1 MKEPHKIIIIDD
13 HPIVREGLI
22 KLVESNESFT
32 VVGSCGDGAEVI
44 PLIKRTEPDIIV
56 LDISLPNL
64 NGLQVVQEM
73 RKEKLPGDIIILT
86 MYKEESYFDEAM
98 NLGVKGYLLKENAI
112 MELIDCLHKVA
123 SGNHYVTPELS
134 DFLIDRHDNVASFYS
149 SNPNLDSLS
158 ETEKKILKL
167 ISENLTSKEIAEQ
180 LFISIRTV
188 QNHRNNISN
197 KLGLQGYHKLLQF
210 ALENKQYLKGIK
222 ASN

>member
-1 MKEPHKIIIIDD
+1 MEKHKVIIVDD

-44 PLIKRTEPDIIV
+44 PLIKKTEPDIVV
-56 LDISLPNL
+56 LDISLPHL
-64 NGLQVVQEM
+64 NGLQIVEKM
-73 RKEKLPGDIIILT
+73 RKEKLPGEVIILT
-86 MYKEESYFDEAM
+86 MYKEESYFNEAM

-134 DFLIDRHDNVASFYS
+134 DFLIDRHDDNASFHS
-149 SNPNLDSLS
+149 SNPGLDSLS
-158 ETEKKILKL
+158 DTERKILKL

-180 LFISIRTV
+180 LFISVRTV
-188 QNHRNNISN
+188 QNHRNNICN
-197 KLGLQGYHKLLQF
+197 KLGFQGHHKLLQF
-210 ALENKQYLKGIK
+210 ALENKKYL
-222 ASN
+222 

>member
-1 MKEPHKIIIIDD
+1 MEKQHKVIIVDD

-22 KLVESNESFT
+22 KLVESNESFN

-44 PLIKRTEPDIIV
+44 FLIKKAEPDIIV

-64 NGLQVVQEM
+64 NGLQIVEEM
-73 RKEKLPGDIIILT
+73 RKEKLPGEVIILT

-112 MELIDCLHKVA
+112 TELIDCLHKVA
-123 SGNHYVTPELS
+123 AGNHYITPELS
-134 DFLIDRHDNVASFYS
+134 DFVIDRHDNAAAFYL
-149 SNPNLDSLS
+149 SNPNLNSLS

-180 LFISIRTV
+180 LFISVRTV
-188 QNHRNNISN
+188 QNHRNNICS
-197 KLGLQGYHKLLQF
+197 KLGFQGYHKLLQF
-210 ALENKQYLKGIK
+210 ALENKQYL
-222 ASN
+222 

>member
-1 MKEPHKIIIIDD
+1 MGNNYKVIVVDD
-13 HPIVREGLI
+13 HPIVREGFI
-22 KLVESNESFT
+22 KLVESNEAFT

-44 PLIKRTEPDIIV
+44 PLIKKTEPDIIV

-64 NGLQVVQEM
+64 NGLQIVEEI
-73 RKEKLPGDIIILT
+73 RKEKLPGEVIILT

-112 MELIDCLHKVA
+112 IELIDCLHKVA

-134 DFLIDRHDNVASFYS
+134 DFLIERHDKASSFYLEH
-149 SNPNLDSLS
+149 PAIESLS
-158 ETEKKILKL
+158 DTEKKILKL

-180 LFISIRTV
+180 LYISIRTV
-188 QNHRNNISN
+188 QNHRNNICN

-210 ALENKQYLKGIK
+210 ALENKHYL
-222 ASN
+222 